1 MTKEEKIEIFKY
13 NLEQANNPIVNVR
26 DSLGDN
32 FVLELQ
38 NGDSIDNFELSTEKS
53 NMKYILNKYSQ
64 YISKDYLSFYS
75 VWLQDNDILSSFL
88 EKQDDVI
95 RKPNNCLTL
104 DFKPYKIKIKYI
116 AGKYN
121 IQTKEVEVYY
131 NKKLSVKN
139 KFQEHNFR
147 SRPSITADEMFDFC
161 KQDYIEYLIDVLDLK
176 VNKEVFIEYCNT
188 DTAYKDITKRFKM
201 LKLQEETKIFLY
213 LEEHYK
219 TYTIKQ
225 LNGEKN
231 D

>member
-104 DFKPYKIKIKYI
+104 DFKPYKLKMRYLVNNY
-116 AGKYN
+116 G

-139 KFQEHNFR
+139 KFHEYNFR

-161 KQDYIEYLIDVLDLK
+161 KQDYIEYLVDVLDLK
-176 VNKEVFIEYCNT
+176 VNKEAFIGYCNT
-188 DTAYKDITKRFKM
+188 DTAYKDITKRFEL
-201 LKLQEETKIFLY
+201 LKLQEETIIFLY

-219 TYTIKQ
+219 TYAIKQ